1 MTSVL
6 FVCTGNTCR
15 SPLAEAL
22 TRRGARLRRLELTVA
37 SAGTF
42 AVEGA
47 PAAEHALR
55 AAARRG
61 ADLSAHRSRPLGD
74 ESLAGVDLVV
84 GMSPSHVQAL
94 PNGYVHEISAA
105 LATDFLPSDHVL
117 HGAPVSDPHG
127 GDEAAYEE
135 TARLLEECV
144 AGILDDLSGDG

>member
-15 SPLAEAL
+15 SPLAEAF
-22 TRRGARLRRLELTVA
+22 TRRGARLRGLELTVA

-42 AVEGA
+42 AVEGT
-47 PAAEHALR
+47 PATGHALR

-61 ADLSAHRSRPLGD
+61 ADLSTHRSRPLGA
-74 ESLAGVDLVV
+74 ENLAGMDLVV

-94 PNGYVHEISAA
+94 PSGYGDEIPTA
-105 LATDFLPSDHVL
+105 LVTDFLPSDHVL

-144 AGILDDLSGDG
+144 AGILDHLCEGG

>member
-15 SPLAEAL
+15 SPLAEAF
-22 TRRGARLRRLELTVA
+22 TRRGARLRGLELTVA

-42 AVEGA
+42 AVEGT
-47 PAAEHALR
+47 PATGHALR

-61 ADLSAHRSRPLGD
+61 TDLSMHRSRLLSA
-74 ESLAGVDLVV
+74 ESLAGVDMVV

-94 PNGYVHEISAA
+94 PNGYVHEISAS

-127 GDEAAYEE
+127 RDEAAYEE

-144 AGILDDLSGDG
+144 AGILDDLSGHG

>member
-15 SPLAEAL
+15 SPLAEAF
-22 TRRGARLRRLELTVA
+22 TRRGARLRGLDLTVA

-47 PAAEHALR
+47 PATGHAFR

-61 ADLSAHRSRPLGD
+61 ADLSMHRSRPFD
-74 ESLAGVDLVV
+74 VESLAGVDLVV
-84 GMSPSHVQAL
+84 GMSPSHVRAL
-94 PNGYVHEISAA
+94 PTGYVHEITAA

-127 GDEAAYEE
+127 GDEATYEE

-144 AGILDDLSGDG
+144 AGILDNLSGDG

>member
-15 SPLAEAL
+15 SPLAEAF
-22 TRRGARLRRLELTVA
+22 TRREARLRGLELTVA

-42 AVEGA
+42 AVEGT
-47 PAAEHALR
+47 PATGHALR

-61 ADLSAHRSRPLGD
+61 TDLSMHRSRLLSA

-84 GMSPSHVQAL
+84 GMSPSHVQTL
-94 PNGYVHEISAA
+94 PNGYVHEISAS

-127 GDEAAYEE
+127 RDEAAYEE

>member
-15 SPLAEAL
+15 SPLAEAF
-22 TRRGARLRRLELTVA
+22 TRRGARLRGLELTVA

-42 AVEGA
+42 AVEGT
-47 PAAEHALR
+47 PATGHALR

-61 ADLSAHRSRPLGD
+61 VDLSRHRSRFLSA
-74 ESLAGVDLVV
+74 EILSGVDLVV
-84 GMSPSHVQAL
+84 GMSPSHVQAH
-94 PNGYVHEISAA
+94 PKGYVHEITAA

-117 HGAPVSDPHG
+117 YGAPVLDPHG
-127 GDEAAYEE
+127 RDEAAYEE
-135 TARLLEECV
+135 TARVLEECV

>member
-22 TRRGARLRRLELTVA
+22 ARHGGRLRRLDLTVA

-47 PAAEHALR
+47 PATGHAMR

-61 ADLSAHRSRPLGD
+61 ADLSAHRSRPLASDTLTG
-74 ESLAGVDLVV
+74 ADLVV
-84 GMSPSHVQAL
+84 AMSPSHIQTIR
-94 PNGYVHEISAA
+94 NEYGREIAVA
-105 LATDFLPSDHVL
+105 LATDFLPSGHAL
-117 HGAPVSDPHG
+117 HGAPVADPHG
-127 GDEAAYEE
+127 GDEADYEE
-135 TARLLEECV
+135 TTRLLEECV
-144 AGILDDLSGDG
+144 AGILDDLCEDG